1 MKLAEEIGKF
11 FKGEV
16 CDDEITLKK
25 YSRDASL
32 FEVKP
37 KLVVFPKDTED
48 LENLI
53 KYINANKTSNNFLSL
68 TMRAAG
74 SDMTGGPLNESIV
87 ADVTKHMNKVGEVN
101 IDSTVAEPGVYYRDF
116 EQKTWAKGLVLPC
129 YPASK
134 NLCALGG
141 MFGNNCAG
149 EKSLRYGKM
158 ENFILETKV
167 IFSDGNE
174 YIVKLLSKPEL
185 ENKMAQTNFEGSVYK
200 NLFNLLEENREVI
213 EQAKPKVSKNSAGYY
228 LWNVLSSASDI
239 FDLNKLLVGSQGTLG
254 IVTEMKLRLVPVK
267 KYHDLV
273 TIFFKSWDELPH
285 VVNAI
290 LPQDPES
297 LETFDKDTLK
307 LGIRFMPEIARKAG
321 SNFLSFAMKFIPEA
335 VIGIEMHGLPG
346 LIVLVEISENTE
358 AEVKDKVRKIV
369 EAIKPFNVWSRVV
382 EKDTEE
388 EKFWVMRRE
397 SFNLLRQHVKEK
409 RTAPFIDDFCI
420 PPEKVPEF
428 LPRALKIL
436 KENGIEANIAGHAG
450 NGNYHIIPLMDLRKE
465 SERAKIPF
473 VADKIYSLVAEYKGS
488 ITAEHNDG
496 IIRTPYLGKM
506 YSPEVLELFKKTKEI
521 FDPLNIF
528 NPGKKVPS
536 TRSTGSESPR
546 GIRGATNSGQV
557 NGTLEYLESHITI
570 E

>member
-1 MKLAEEIGKF
+1 MKLSEEIKKF
-11 FKGEV
+11 FRGEV
-16 CDDEITLKK
+16 ADDEATLST

-32 FEVKP
+32 FKVKP
-37 KLVVFPKDTED
+37 KLVVFPKNAED
-48 LENLI
+48 LKALVKWVGDNSGFSV
-53 KYINANKTSNNFLSL
+53 TV
-68 TMRAAG
+68 RAAG
-74 SDMTGGPLNESIV
+74 SDMTGGPLSESIV
-87 ADVTKHMNKVGEVN
+87 ADVTKHINKMGDVREEGT
-101 IDSTVAEPGVYYRDF
+101 TVEPGMFYRDF
-116 EQKTWAKGLVLPC
+116 ETKTLEKNLILPC
-129 YPASK
+129 FTASK

-149 EKSLRYGKM
+149 ERSLRYGKM

-174 YIVKLLSKPEL
+174 YLAKPLSREAL
-185 ENKMAQTNFEGSVYK
+185 DIKMAQNDFEGNVYK
-200 NLFNLLEENREVI
+200 NLFNLIKENREII
-213 EQAKPKVSKNSAGYY
+213 ERAKPRVSKNSAGYY
-228 LWNVLSSASDI
+228 LWNVLSRALDT

-273 TIFFKSWDELPH
+273 ALFFKSWDELPQ

-307 LGIRFMPEIARKAG
+307 LGIRFMPEVARKAG
-321 SNFLSFAMKFIPEA
+321 SNFFSFALKFLPEA
-335 VIGIEMHGLPG
+335 LISVEMLGLPK
-346 LIVLVEISENTE
+346 LVVLVEVSENTE
-358 AEVKDKVRKIV
+358 EEVKNKVRNIV
-369 EAIKPFNVWSRVV
+369 EAIKPFNIWSRIV
-382 EKDTEE
+382 EKDSEE

-436 KENGIEANIAGHAG
+436 KDYDIDTNIAGHAG

-465 SERAKIPF
+465 SERAKITA
-473 VADKIYSLVAEYKGS
+473 VADKFYDLVAECKGT

-506 YSPEVLELFKKTKEI
+506 YSPEVLTLFQKTKEI
-521 FDPLNIF
+521 FDPQNIF
-528 NPGKKVPS
+528 NPGKK
-536 TRSTGSESPR
+536 
-546 GIRGATNSGQV
+546 V
-557 NGTLEYLESHITI
+557 NGTLEYLESHIAI

>member
-1 MKLAEEIGKF
+1 MKLSEEIKKF
-11 FKGEV
+11 FRGEV
-16 CDDEITLKK
+16 ADDEATLST

-32 FEVKP
+32 FKVKP
-37 KLVVFPKDTED
+37 KLVVFPKNAED
-48 LENLI
+48 LKALVKWVGDNSGFSV
-53 KYINANKTSNNFLSL
+53 TV
-68 TMRAAG
+68 RAAG
-74 SDMTGGPLNESIV
+74 SDMTGGPLSESIV
-87 ADVTKHMNKVGEVN
+87 ADVTKHINKMGDVREEGT
-101 IDSTVAEPGVYYRDF
+101 TVEPGMFYRDF
-116 EQKTWAKGLVLPC
+116 ETKTLEKNLILPC
-129 YPASK
+129 FTASK

-149 EKSLRYGKM
+149 ERSLRYGKM

-174 YIVKLLSKPEL
+174 YLAKPLSREAL
-185 ENKMAQTNFEGSVYK
+185 DIKMAQNDFEGNVYK
-200 NLFNLLEENREVI
+200 NLFNLIKENREII
-213 EQAKPKVSKNSAGYY
+213 ERAKPRVSKNSAGYY
-228 LWNVLSSASDI
+228 LWNVLSRALDT

-273 TIFFKSWDELPH
+273 ALFFKSWDELPQ

-307 LGIRFMPEIARKAG
+307 LGIHFMPEVARKAG
-321 SNFLSFAMKFIPEA
+321 SSFFSFALKFLPEA
-335 VIGIEMHGLPG
+335 LISVEMLGLPK
-346 LIVLVEISENTE
+346 LVVLVEVSENTE
-358 AEVKDKVRKIV
+358 EEVKNKVRNIV
-369 EAIKPFNVWSRVV
+369 EAIKPFNIWSRIV
-382 EKDTEE
+382 EKDSEE

-420 PPEKVPEF
+420 PPEKIPEF
-428 LPRALKIL
+428 LPKALKIL
-436 KENGIEANIAGHAG
+436 KEHGIEANIAGHAG
-450 NGNYHIIPLMDLRKE
+450 NGNYHIIPLMDLRKK
-465 SERAKIPF
+465 SERDKITV
-473 VADKIYSLVAEYKGS
+473 VADKFYDLVVEYGGT

-506 YSPEVLELFKKTKEI
+506 YSPEVLELFRKTKEI
-521 FDPLNIF
+521 FDPKNIF
-528 NPGKKVPS
+528 NPGKKVS
-536 TRSTGSESPR
+536 
-546 GIRGATNSGQV
+546 
-557 NGTLEYLESHITI
+557 GTLEYLESHIAI

>member
-1 MKLAEEIGKF
+1 MKEKIEKF

-16 CDDEITLKK
+16 LDDEVTLKT
-25 YSRDASL
+25 YSHDASL

-37 KLVVFPKDTED
+37 KLVVFPKDSED
-48 LENLI
+48 LKNLV
-53 KYINANKTSNNFLSL
+53 KWVSNNPGNSV

-74 SDMTGGPLNESIV
+74 SDMTGGPLSESIV
-87 ADVTKHMNKVGEVN
+87 VDVTKYLNKIGEVS
-101 IDSTVAEPGVYYRDF
+101 IDGTVVEPGVFYRDF
-116 EQKTWAKGLVLPC
+116 EQKTREKGFILPC
-129 YPASK
+129 YPASR

-158 ENFILETKV
+158 ENFILESKV
-167 IFSDGNE
+167 IFADGNE
-174 YIVKLLSKPEL
+174 YTVKPVSRATLDT
-185 ENKMAQTNFEGSVYK
+185 KMAQNDFEGDIYK
-200 NLFNLLEENREVI
+200 KLFNLIDKNREVI

-267 KYHDLV
+267 KYHDLI
-273 TIFFKSWDELPH
+273 TIFFKSWDELPQ

-297 LETFDKDTLK
+297 IETFDKDTLK
-307 LGIRFMPEIARKAG
+307 LGIHFMPEIARKAG
-321 SNFLSFAMKFIPEA
+321 SNFLSFALKFIPEA
-335 VIGIEMHGLPG
+335 IIGIEMHGLPQ
-346 LIVLVEISENTE
+346 LIVLVEISENTDE
-358 AEVKDKVRKIV
+358 EVKQKVRNIEK
-369 EAIKPFNVWSRVV
+369 ATKSFKVWSRVV
-382 EKDTEE
+382 EKDSEE

-420 PPEKVPEF
+420 SPDKMPEF

-450 NGNYHIIPLMDLRKE
+450 NGNYHIIPLMDLKKE
-465 SERAKIPF
+465 SERAKITV
-473 VADKIYSLVAEYKGS
+473 VADKIYSLVAEYGGT

-521 FDPLNIF
+521 FDPQNIF
-528 NPGKKVPS
+528 NPGKKVPAS
-536 TRSTGSESPR
+536 HK
-546 GIRGATNSGQV
+546 ATQDK
-557 NGTLEYLESHITI
+557 NGGTVEYLEKHIAI
-570 E
+570 DK

>member
-1 MKLAEEIGKF
+1 MKLAEEIKKF

-16 CDDEITLKK
+16 LDDEMTLKM

-37 KLVVFPKDTED
+37 KLVVFPKDSED
-48 LENLI
+48 LKNLV
-53 KYINANKTSNNFLSL
+53 KWAKKNPSYSVTV
-68 TMRAAG
+68 RAAG
-74 SDMTGGPLNESIV
+74 SDMTGGPLSESIV
-87 ADVTKHMNKVGEVN
+87 ANVTKYMNKIGEVKE
-101 IDSTVAEPGVYYRDF
+101 DGTVVEPGMFYRDF
-116 EQKTWAKGLVLPC
+116 EKKTQEKGLILPC

-134 NLCALGG
+134 DLCALGG
-141 MFGNNCAG
+141 MLGNNCAG
-149 EKSLRYGKM
+149 EKTLRYGKM

-174 YIVKLLSKPEL
+174 YEVRPLSKIEL
-185 ENKMAQTNFEGSVYK
+185 DAKIMQGDFEGDVYK
-200 NLFNLLEENREVI
+200 NIFNLIETNREVI
-213 EQAKPKVSKNSAGYY
+213 TQAKPNVSKNSAGYY
-228 LWNVLSSASDI
+228 LWNVYPELVEGSEKI

-273 TIFFKSWDELPH
+273 TIFFKSWDELPQ

-307 LGIRFMPEIARKAG
+307 LGIHFMPEIAKKAG
-321 SNFLSFAMKFIPEA
+321 STFLSFAMKFIPEA
-335 VIGIEMHGLPG
+335 IIGIKMYGLPK
-346 LIVLVEISENTE
+346 LIVLVEVSENSE
-358 AEVKDKVRKIV
+358 KEVKNKVQNI
-369 EAIKPFNVWSRVV
+369 ENAIKSYKVWSRVV
-382 EKDTEE
+382 DKDSEE

-428 LPRALKIL
+428 LPKALKIL
-436 KENGIEANIAGHAG
+436 KDHGIDTNIAGHAG

-465 SERAKIPF
+465 NERAKITA
-473 VADKIYSLVAEYKGS
+473 VADKFYSLVAEYKGTT
-488 ITAEHNDG
+488 TAEHNDG

-506 YSPEVLELFKKTKEI
+506 YNPEVLELFKKTKEI

-528 NPGKKVPS
+528 NPGKKV
-536 TRSTGSESPR
+536 
-546 GIRGATNSGQV
+546 
-557 NGTLEYLESHITI
+557 NGTLEYLESHIII

>member
-16 CDDEITLKK
+16 LDDEITLKK

-32 FEVKP
+32 FEVRP
-37 KLVVFPKDTED
+37 KLVVLPKDSED
-48 LENLI
+48 LKNLVKWI
-53 KYINANKTSNNFLSL
+53 KDNPGHSI

-74 SDMTGGPLNESIV
+74 SDMTGGPLGESII
-87 ADVTKHMNKVGEVN
+87 ADVTRYLNKMGEISEHRGLTSVL
-101 IDSTVAEPGVYYRDF
+101 VEPGMFYREF
-116 EQKTWAKGLVLPC
+116 ERKTLEKGLVLPC
-129 YPASK
+129 FPASK

-141 MFGNNCAG
+141 MLGNNSAG
-149 EKSLRYGKM
+149 EKTLRYGKM
-158 ENFILETKV
+158 ENFVLETKV

-174 YIVKLLSKPEL
+174 YLVKPLSGETL
-185 ENKMAQTNFEGSVYK
+185 DIKMAQNDFEGSIYK
-200 NLFNLLEENREVI
+200 NLFNLIKENREII
-213 EQAKPKVSKNSAGYY
+213 ERAKPKVSKNSAGYY
-228 LWNVLSSASDI
+228 LWNVYPEPVEGSEKI

-254 IVTEMKLRLVPVK
+254 IVTEMKLRLVPEK
-267 KYHDLV
+267 HYHDLV
-273 TIFFKSWDELPH
+273 ALFFKSWDELPQ

-307 LGIRFMPEIARKAG
+307 LGIHFMPEIARKVG
-321 SNFLSFAMKFIPEA
+321 SNFFSFALKFLPEA
-335 VIGIEMHGLPG
+335 LISVEMLGLPK
-346 LIVLVEISENTE
+346 LVVLVEVSENTE
-358 AEVKDKVRKIV
+358 EEVKDKVRNIV
-369 EAIKPFNVWSRVV
+369 EAIKPFNIWSRIV
-382 EKDTEE
+382 EKDSEE

-420 PPEKVPEF
+420 PPEKIPEF
-428 LPRALKIL
+428 LPRALSIL
-436 KENGIEANIAGHAG
+436 KDNGIEANIAGHAG

-465 SERAKIPF
+465 SERAKITV
-473 VADKIYSLVAEYKGS
+473 VADKFYDLVAEYKGS

-528 NPGKKVPS
+528 NPGKKV
-536 TRSTGSESPR
+536 
-546 GIRGATNSGQV
+546 
-557 NGTLEYLESHITI
+557 NGTLEYLESHIAI